1 MDRLAAAHPD
11 VPRDEIA
18 HIVATAHEQFE
29 HSRIREFVPLFVER
43 RAHAELARRES
54 LLVWSS

>member
-1 MDRLAAAHPD
+1 MDRLAAAHPE
-11 VPRDEIA
+11 VPRDEVA
-18 HIVATAHEQFE
+18 QIVATAHDRFD

-43 RAHAELARRES
+43 RARAELLRRES